1 MYPEDRKYSKE
12 HEWAREDVDGKV
24 IIGITDYAQE
34 HLGDIVFLALAELG
48 SILSKMQKLGEV
60 ESVKSVSDIFSPI
73 SGEIVEVNNIAIDS
87 PELVNEDPH
96 VNGWLVKMIPSN
108 LIEMDELLTAVEY
121 QSFLDALDS

>member
-12 HEWAREDVDGKV
+12 HEWAREDVDGNV

-34 HLGDIVFLALAELG
+34 HLGDIVFLDLAEAG

-96 VNGWLVKMIPSN
+96 VNGWLVKMTPSN
-108 LIEMDELLTAVEY
+108 LIEMDELFTAVEY

>member
-34 HLGDIVFLALAELG
+34 HLGDIVFLALTELG